1 MTRIFKQGVTAMCRL
16 LPISLLSASAFAQSG
31 TLGIFTTSGD
41 VGNPAIKGSTEFSN
55 GQYRIT
61 GSGANIWAKQDQF
74 QYVWREMTGDFT
86 VNATLHFLG
95 KGADHRK
102 AGIMVR
108 QNLDTDATYADVVI
122 HGNGMPGL
130 QWRSKPG
137 EDTNAFDV
145 PFDGPGTFN
154 VKMVR
159 TGVKMYMFIGKD
171 GAAPKEIA
179 HTEVTFRNAVLV
191 GLVVCSHQADAS
203 DTVVFSDVSVVGAPL
218 APTAARPPQP
228 QYRSRISIYDTRD
241 KSIRTV
247 YQADTVF
254 EAPNWTS
261 DGKFLLVNSGG
272 KLYRISAESPDAR
285 PEAID
290 IDSTLRLNN
299 DHAPSW
305 DGKYIAFSASSPT
318 SRQSQVYLANADGSN
333 AHLMVT
339 TTPSYFHGWSPDGKY
354 LAYVYQ
360 HPAANGVPANYDI
373 FRIPAAGGESEQ
385 LDSNAGYDDGP
396 DYSPDGKWIYFNSDR
411 SGNWDIWRIPAD
423 GAGPGD
429 QRAEQVTGD
438 EREDWFPHP
447 SPDGK
452 WLLFLSFAKGTAT
465 HNDKLPGTA
474 LRIMPMPGTQVTKPA
489 QIEVV
494 TTFFG
499 GQGTINVNSWAPDS
513 KRFAFVIYEPLAA
526 TGAGR

>member
-1 MTRIFKQGVTAMCRL
+1 MTMMMRQL
-16 LPISLLSASAFAQSG
+16 SLICVLSASAFAEDG
-31 TLGIFTTSGD
+31 NLGVFTNSGD
-41 VGNPAIKGSTEFSN
+41 VGSPAIKGSTVFSN
-55 GQYRIT
+55 GEYRIT

-86 VNATLHFLG
+86 VAATMHFLG
-95 KGADHRK
+95 QGADHRK

-108 QNLDTDATYADVVI
+108 QSLDPDATYADVVI

-130 QWRSKPG
+130 QWRSKQG
-137 EDTNAFDV
+137 EDTNAFDL

-154 VKMVR
+154 LKLVR
-159 TGVKMYMFIGKD
+159 TGVKMYMFLGKD
-171 GAAPKEIA
+171 GAEPKEVA
-179 HTEVTFRNAVLV
+179 HTEVTFRSPVLV
-191 GLVVCSHQADAS
+191 GLVVCSHKPDAS
-203 DTVVFSDVSVVGAPL
+203 DTVVFSNVSVTAAPL
-218 APTAARPPQP
+218 QVTQAARPPQP
-228 QYRSRISIYDTRD
+228 QYRSKISIYDTRD
-241 KSIRTV
+241 KSIHTV

-261 DGKFLLVNSGG
+261 DGKYLHVNSGG
-272 KLYRISAESPDAR
+272 KLYRIAVDSADAK
-285 PEAID
+285 PEAIN

-299 DHAPSW
+299 DHAPSR
-305 DGKYIAFSASSPT
+305 DGKYIAFSASSPA

-333 AHLMVT
+333 THLMVT

-373 FRIPAAGGESEQ
+373 FRIPAAGGDSEQ
-385 LDSNAGYDDGP
+385 LDSNPGYDDGP

-429 QRAEQVTGD
+429 QKAEQVTSD
-438 EREDWFPHP
+438 ELEDWFPHP

-452 WLLFLSFAKGTAT
+452 WLLFLTFAKGTKT
-465 HNDKLPGTA
+465 HNDKLPGTM
-474 LRIMPMPGTQVTKPA
+474 LRMIPMPEARLTKPA
-489 QIEVV
+489 QIDVV

-513 KRFAFVIYEPLAA
+513 KRFAFVIYEPLTAPPS
-526 TGAGR
+526 GR